1 MWRGFQLI
9 MPKYQDLLVLQAQ
22 VQVVPTL
29 QAQVK
34 GVSPHL
40 LFIHLE
46 SDFGVVDLH
55 ALEKELVG
63 CRAALPQVRGQVVGQ
78 VGQVLDLLGSTSKYL

>member
-1 MWRGFQLI
+1 MWWGFQLI
-9 MPKYQDLLVLQAQ
+9 MPKYQYLLILQAQ
-22 VQVVPTL
+22 IQVVPTL

-63 CRAALPQVRGQVVGQ
+63 R
-78 VGQVLDLLGSTSKYL
+78 